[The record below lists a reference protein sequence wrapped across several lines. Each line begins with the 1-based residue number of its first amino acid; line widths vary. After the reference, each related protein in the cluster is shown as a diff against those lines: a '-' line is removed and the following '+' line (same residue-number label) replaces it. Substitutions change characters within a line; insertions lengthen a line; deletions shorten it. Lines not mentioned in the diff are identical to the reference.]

1 MSRILV
7 ALDDSAG
14 SERALEA
21 AVKLAQQNGG
31 TISAVTVLDRAGDPH
46 LDQLTDG
53 VKAQAR
59 SHMEDL
65 LQAAGNFARSRG
77 VHLNPILREGHP
89 ANTIVDCAEQQHAT
103 LVVLGA
109 NSDAKAGDGLGDTAD
124 QVSNHCPCTVLIV
137 KS

>member
-21 AVKLAQQNGG
+21 AVKLAQQDGG
-31 TISAVTVLDRAGDPH
+31 TVSAVAVLDRSGDPN
-46 LDQLTDG
+46 LDRLTDG

-59 SHMEDL
+59 SQMEDL
-65 LQAAGNFARSRG
+65 LAAAGNFARSRG
-77 VHLNPILREGHP
+77 VQLNPILCEGHP
-89 ANTIVDCAEQQHAT
+89 ADTIIDCAVQQQAS

-109 NSDAKAGDGLGDTAD
+109 NSDAKANDGLGDTAD
-124 QVSNHCPCTVLIV
+124 LVSNHCPCTVLIV

>member
-21 AVKLAQQNGG
+21 AVKLAQQDGG
-31 TISAVTVLDRAGDPH
+31 TVSAVAVLERSGDPNLDR
-46 LDQLTDG
+46 LTDG
-53 VKAQAR
+53 VKAVAR
-59 SHMEDL
+59 SQMEDL
-65 LQAAGNFARSRG
+65 LAAAGNFARSRG
-77 VHLNPILREGHP
+77 VQLNPILCEGHP
-89 ANTIVDCAEQQHAT
+89 ADTIIDCAVQQQAS

-109 NSDAKAGDGLGDTAD
+109 NRDAKANDGLGDTAD
-124 QVSNHCPCTVLIV
+124 LVSNHCPCTVLIV